1 MFLFDTVESFTNFPM
16 ILSNGYPKEFHF
28 LVYIDD
34 FDHKLTKSMAEKES
48 GENFSPPIR
57 LFPHQTFLV
66 KTKNVKDSLSL
77 ITFEAFQQPNCR
89 DWKPTEVNRYSRKKK
104 SWKSKEY
111 FIQKH
116 KNFNG
121 CRICVPVPVP
131 QTLFRFSLN
140 ENKKVNSIWGF
151 SHSVLEA
158 LRTNQNF
165 SYEYKIF
172 HRSGLKGTITDT
184 TCHPDFWINY
194 TSIRTLG
201 SERVFDESLQ
211 IKLDAITDGFTTMDE
226 IILISRS
233 EPYTQFEKI
242 ILPFEK
248 EVWHWLIA
256 TVAIAA
262 MMILVLK
269 FMKKNIQNL
278 VFGSEVQTP
287 LLNLM

>member
-1 MFLFDTVESFTNFPM
+1 MSD
-16 ILSNGYPKEFHF
+16 
-28 LVYIDD
+28 
-34 FDHKLTKSMAEKES
+34 KES
-48 GENFSPPIR
+48 GEKFSPPTR

-66 KTKNVKDSLSL
+66 KTENVKDSLSL

-89 DWKPTEVNRYSRKKK
+89 VWKLIEVNRYSRKRKT
-104 SWKSKEY
+104 WKNKEF

-121 CRICVPVPVP
+121 CKICVPVPVP
-131 QTLFRFSLN
+131 QTLFKFSLD

-172 HRSGLKGTITDT
+172 HRSGLKGMISET

-201 SERVFDESLQ
+201 SERVFDESLRNQ
-211 IKLDAITDGFTTMDE
+211 MTWDAITDGFTTMDE

-233 EPYTQFEKI
+233 PPYTQFEKI

-248 EVWHWLIA
+248 EVWQWLIG
-256 TVAIAA
+256 TMVIAA
-262 MMILVLK
+262 VLIIVLK
-269 FMKKNIQNL
+269 FMTKNIQSI
-278 VFGSEVQTP
+278 VFGLEVQTP
-287 LLNLM
+287 LLNLV